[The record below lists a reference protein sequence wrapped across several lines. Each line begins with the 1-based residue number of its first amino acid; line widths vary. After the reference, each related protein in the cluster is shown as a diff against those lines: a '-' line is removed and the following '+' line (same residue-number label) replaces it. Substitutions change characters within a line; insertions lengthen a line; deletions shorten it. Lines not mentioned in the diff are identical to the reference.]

1 MIEEKIESFFVS
13 ESLQDKLTP
22 EMLEATRQEAKDRF
36 CLALGDENFEILKY
50 TEDTQGVMI
59 VLNTPTDKLGSV
71 LKIEPSALKI
81 KAGEIEISKDLGE
94 YELTLSIIRMDEVLY
109 EATLSFEK
117 PSRGIING

>member
-22 EMLEATRQEAKDRF
+22 EMLEATRQEVKGRF

-59 VLNTPTDKLGSV
+59 VLNTPPEKLGTV
-71 LKIEPSALKI
+71 LKIKPGILKI
-81 KAGEIEISKDLGE
+81 KSGEIEISKDLDE
-94 YELTLSIIRMDEVLY
+94 YELSLSIIRMDEVFY

>member
-22 EMLEATRQEAKDRF
+22 EMLEATRQEVKGRF

-59 VLNTPTDKLGSV
+59 ALNTPPEKLGSV
-71 LKIEPSALKI
+71 LKIKPGILKI
-81 KAGEIEISKDLGE
+81 KSGEIEISKDSSFKPNILP
-94 YELTLSIIRMDEVLY
+94 SA
-109 EATLSFEK
+109 ATYKISGFF
-117 PSRGIING
+117 G